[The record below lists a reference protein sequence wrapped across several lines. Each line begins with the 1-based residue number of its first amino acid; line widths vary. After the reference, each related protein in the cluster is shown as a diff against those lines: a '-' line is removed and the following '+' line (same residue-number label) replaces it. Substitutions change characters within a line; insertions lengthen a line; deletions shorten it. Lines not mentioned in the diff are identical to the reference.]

1 MFQLSVEIAIVSRN
15 GIWLTM
21 TVKISAGNSGPRR
34 RHRSLCD
41 MVLGGLRGAAVTVV
55 AALMV
60 CPPRDERRRA
70 DRRVAG
76 WELCEAVRGGRRA
89 RPAPSVTRAC
99 VSPASLRP

>member
-15 GIWLTM
+15 GIWVTM

-70 DRRVAG
+70 DRTVAG
-76 WELCEAVRGGRRA
+76 GGLCGAVGGGGGGRPAPRGGRA
-89 RPAPSVTRAC
+89 RFRPR
-99 VSPASLRP
+99 SPP